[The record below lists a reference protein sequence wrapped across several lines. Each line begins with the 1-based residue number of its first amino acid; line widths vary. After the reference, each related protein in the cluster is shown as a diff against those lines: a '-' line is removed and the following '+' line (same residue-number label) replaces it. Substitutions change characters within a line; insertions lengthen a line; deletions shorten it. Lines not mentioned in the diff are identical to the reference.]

1 MWTSLT
7 EPRVRVRMTQKKHN
21 KKNLFQ
27 VYSVFSQIWFKNRR
41 AKWRKRERHLITAA
55 GDFTKVVGA
64 AAAAAQA
71 ANSAAFAAGA
81 QFNGLMGSA
90 AAFDESLYSGYTSSY
105 NWAAK
110 AAASTPSLTKGFTW
124 GLGAMA
130 HNQVGGE
137 NLANGIKTEKNSFK
151 ESNPSCSSKSKWSTN
166 YCIIKS
172 KDFSS
177 FKCLPQSEIVLGL
190 QLPDFLCK
198 HNHHDG
204 VVDGLNDLHLLSHL
218 PLLLLRPRPHLPL
231 RIRRVRGHKLLL
243 FCCPCLLLLSVL
255 LPLAARPRPNQDQAS
270 LLRLPRRRR
279 RRRRP
284 WQQQQR
290 RGRRQQGQQRGV

>member
-1 MWTSLT
+1 MD
-7 EPRVRVRMTQKKHN
+7 EPDGTKGQGKDETKKHN
-21 KKNLFQ
+21 QKTYFKCIL
-27 VYSVFSQIWFKNRR
+27 VFFQIWFKNRR

-137 NLANGIKTEKNSFK
+137 SLSEKIYNGKK
-151 ESNPSCSSKSKWSTN
+151 
-166 YCIIKS
+166 
-172 KDFSS
+172 
-177 FKCLPQSEIVLGL
+177 
-190 QLPDFLCK
+190 
-198 HNHHDG
+198 
-204 VVDGLNDLHLLSHL
+204 
-218 PLLLLRPRPHLPL
+218 
-231 RIRRVRGHKLLL
+231 
-243 FCCPCLLLLSVL
+243 
-255 LPLAARPRPNQDQAS
+255 
-270 LLRLPRRRR
+270 
-279 RRRRP
+279 
-284 WQQQQR
+284 
-290 RGRRQQGQQRGV
+290 

>member
-1 MWTSLT
+1 MDNNTVVGKGKKGRENNANNKRQRRQRTHFTSQQLQELEALFARNRYPDMSVREEIAMWTSLT

-110 AAASTPSLTKGFTW
+110 AAASTPSLTKGFW

-137 NLANGIKTEKNSFK
+137 SLSEKIKKGKNIVSRKAIPAAQIKVNGV
-151 ESNPSCSSKSKWSTN
+151 
-166 YCIIKS
+166 
-172 KDFSS
+172 
-177 FKCLPQSEIVLGL
+177 QSIV
-190 QLPDFLCK
+190 QRQRFFFFQMP
-198 HNHHDG
+198 
-204 VVDGLNDLHLLSHL
+204 
-218 PLLLLRPRPHLPL
+218 
-231 RIRRVRGHKLLL
+231 
-243 FCCPCLLLLSVL
+243 
-255 LPLAARPRPNQDQAS
+255 AS
-270 LLRLPRRRR
+270 I
-279 RRRRP
+279 
-284 WQQQQR
+284 
-290 RGRRQQGQQRGV
+290 